1 MFKQIYQSD
10 PIQYFE
16 ERFMEPGFGPQFAQT
31 IPSDPSPWGESI
43 RGIQGFFVYREKTA
57 ASDVTIKVLTS
68 NYIRNFPWTV
78 FRLYSLDPVSGK
90 FLNDPI
96 TNSPKVGF
104 NNNVLGNGMVNE
116 ADGTP
121 RIAWIAPLVW
131 RIYDMVKKEVD
142 FLSPAI
148 DGEFY
153 DPVYK
158 IMETF
163 LADRQENR
171 FVRPLRGTA
180 QAPAIEVFNLTT
192 AELLKTINISGI
204 PKQIFPENERHLYV
218 YCKNGMMNLVDYIQG
233 KVISTFR
240 APYDINSSPLFF
252 ADTFQTFAYDRFYRR
267 LLSITLT
274 PDDPIT
280 KQCTVA
286 VKGWYPVPVAVRIMK
301 PIPLVAPRANRTV
314 PYLTKIFGDVGEPIS
329 GANIAAVASG
339 VSTVINA
346 PSITNNNGEALIQAT
361 STTNGAA
368 TITVTTEVN

>member
-31 IPSDPSPWGESI
+31 LPNDPSPWGETV
-43 RGIQGFFVYREKTA
+43 RGIQGIFAYREKTA

-68 NYIRNFPWTV
+68 NYIRNFPWVV

-96 TNSPKVGF
+96 TNSPKVSF
-104 NNNVLGNGMVNE
+104 NGNVLINEMINE

-121 RIAWIAPLVW
+121 RVAWIAPLVW
-131 RIYDMVKKEVD
+131 HIYDMVGKKID
-142 FLSPAI
+142 RNSPPI
-148 DGEFY
+148 DGAFY
-153 DPVYK
+153 DPSAT

-171 FVRPLRGTA
+171 FIRPEGGAA
-180 QAPAIEVFNLTT
+180 QSPAIEVFNLTT

-204 PKQIFPENERHLYV
+204 PRQIFPENERHLYLF
-218 YCKNGMMNLVDYIQG
+218 CKNGMMNLVDYIQG

-240 APYDINSSPLFF
+240 APYEIGYSELFF
-252 ADTFQTFAYDRFYRR
+252 QDGHQLFSYDRFYRR
-267 LLSITLT
+267 LLSLTKT
-274 PDDPIT
+274 PDNPTT
-280 KQCTVA
+280 KQCTIA

-301 PIPLVAPRANRTV
+301 PIPLVAPRTNRPV
-314 PYLTKIFGDVGEPIS
+314 PYLTRIFSDVGEPIS

-346 PSITNNNGEALIQAT
+346 PSITNNNGEALIQGT

>member
-16 ERFMEPGFGPQFAQT
+16 DRFMEPGFGPQFALT
-31 IPSDPSPWGESI
+31 IPNDPSPWGETI
-43 RGIQGFFVYREKTA
+43 RGIHGIFAYREKTA
-57 ASDVTIKVLTS
+57 SSDITIKVLTS
-68 NYIRNFPWTV
+68 NYIRNFPWVV

-96 TNSPKVGF
+96 NNSPAVSF
-104 NNNVLGNGMVNE
+104 NGNVLISAMINE

-121 RIAWIAPLVW
+121 RVSWIAPLVW
-131 RIYDMVKKEVD
+131 HVYDMVGKKIDKKSE
-142 FLSPAI
+142 PI
-148 DGEFY
+148 DGAFY
-153 DPVYK
+153 DPSAT

-171 FVRPLRGTA
+171 FVRPLGGSL
-180 QAPAIEVFNLTT
+180 QAPAIEIFNLTT

-204 PKQIFPENERHLYV
+204 PKQIFPENDRHLYV
-218 YCKNGMMNLVDYIQG
+218 FCKNGMMNLVDYIEG

-240 APYDINSSPLFF
+240 APYEINSPSVFVLEGY
-252 ADTFQTFAYDRFYRR
+252 QLFAYDRFYRR
-267 LLSITLT
+267 LMSITLT
-274 PDDPIT
+274 ANEPTT

-301 PIPLVAPRANRTV
+301 PIPLIAPRANRTV
-314 PYLTKIFGDVGEPIS
+314 PYLTRIFGDVGEPIS
-329 GANIAAVASG
+329 GANISASASG

-361 STTNGAA
+361 STANGSA
-368 TITVTTEVN
+368 TITVTTQVN